1 MLRYIGIAST
11 DCFNEL
17 FSSSTA
23 ATVFGKSVRNE
34 RVGGSQGF
42 GASSFWTSFVRS
54 WLENDGARPREIRVS
69 ALPPAAGFDGTLGG
83 FGARA
88 LAVCSRESTKRNLH
102 MFHSDLVS
110 HLPSNNVYEQGLAQ
124 RQPSVLTTLAALTKR
139 QPS

>member
-1 MLRYIGIAST
+1 MGILST
-11 DCFNEL
+11 DFLRESL
-17 FSSSTA
+17 RSSTA
-23 ATVFGKSVRNE
+23 ATVFGKSVRKE

-88 LAVCSRESTKRNLH
+88 LAVCSRESMKRNLH
-102 MFHSDLVS
+102 MSNSDLMS
-110 HLPSNNVYEQGLAQ
+110 QLRSNNVYEPDW
-124 RQPSVLTTLAALTKR
+124 RRDTLVYQLR
-139 QPS
+139 